1 MLDFVSKRHWFLL
14 ASAILVVACVISV
27 LVPGGLKLGMDFK
40 GGMSATLVPPV
51 TLAPKEGETLTLD
64 QVKQKL
70 TALGFPQVAEKVPP
84 EAGGQFSIPTVN
96 LDPALSK
103 DDLDVVKNGL
113 AEIGQVD
120 GTLTIGQVKDK
131 LTALGFSQAAEK
143 VQQLG
148 ASEADRAFLIRTTKL
163 SVDEQEKLKSGLQE
177 IGQLK
182 EFMFVDAIVASKTA
196 RNAAIAVGV
205 AMAAMLVYMIWAFRK
220 MPSPVR
226 YGTCAIIALL
236 FNISMVLGVFSF
248 LGRTLDWEIDPMFIT
263 AMLAI
268 IGYSINDTIVVLDRV
283 RENVTRLISAD
294 ISTIANHAIAG
305 TITRSLNT
313 SITTVLAV
321 LVVYAFVGGP
331 IETFLVALLIGI
343 VAGTYS
349 SIFIASQ
356 LLVVWETRQWRVRA
370 NNVPVTEKAG
380 IERQG

>member
-14 ASAILVVACVISV
+14 ASAILVVAGLISI

-40 GGMSATLVPPV
+40 GGMSATIVPPV
-51 TLAPKEGETLTLD
+51 TLVPNEGVTLPD
-64 QVKQKL
+64 VREKL
-70 TALGFPQVAEKVPP
+70 TALGFPQVADKVPP

-113 AEIGQVD
+113 AEIGLVD

-148 ASEADRAFLIRTTKL
+148 ASEADRAFLIRTAKL
-163 SVDEQEKLKSGLQE
+163 STDEQETLRGGLQE

-182 EFMFVDAIVASKTA
+182 EFMFVDSIVASKTA
-196 RNAAIAVGV
+196 RNAAIAVGA

-220 MPSPVR
+220 MPNPVR

-236 FNISMVLGVFSF
+236 FNVLMVLGVFSF

-370 NNVPVTEKAG
+370 NSVPVTEKAG

>member
-14 ASAILVVACVISV
+14 ASAILVVAGLISI

-70 TALGFPQVAEKVPP
+70 IDLGFTDVAEGVKQSGQS
-84 EAGGQFSIPTVN
+84 EAESKFFIPTTN
-96 LDPALSK
+96 LSQADQEN
-103 DDLDVVKNGL
+103 VKNGL

-148 ASEADRAFLIRTTKL
+148 ASEADRAFLIRTAKL
-163 SVDEQEKLKSGLQE
+163 SVDEQDTLKSGLQE

-182 EFMFVDAIVASKTA
+182 EFMFVDSIVASKTA

-236 FNISMVLGVFSF
+236 FNVLMVLGVFSF

-343 VAGTYS
+343 VAGTFS

-380 IERQG
+380 MERQG